1 MKYGKEITDQL
12 VELIAGGMK
21 REDSCDMIGINQD
34 TFYAW
39 LKDKRKPEFSEA
51 IKKAEMA
58 CKQRNIARI
67 QNASKKNWQ
76 AAAWWLER
84 KYPEEFAIR
93 QKLEHS
99 GPNGGPIPTKTD
111 VDLSRLTD
119 AQLVRLADV
128 LERNQPKE

>member
-1 MKYGKEITDQL
+1 MKYGKEITEHL
-12 VELIAGGMK
+12 AELLAGGMG
-21 REDSCDMIGINQD
+21 RVDSCALAGISYE
-34 TFYAW
+34 TFTVW
-39 LKDKRKPEFSEA
+39 MEKKPEFSES
-51 IKKAEMA
+51 IKKAEMI

-84 KYPEEFAIR
+84 KHPEEFAIR

-99 GPNGGPIPTKTD
+99 GPNGGPIPTKSE

-119 AQLVRLADV
+119 AQLVRLADA
-128 LERNQPKE
+128 LDRNQPKE